1 MKCPA
6 CDSEEVYR
14 SRARSTGDRLVKRLL
29 PVSFY
34 RCHDC
39 GWRRARLQQV
49 TLKGATRHTLSLAGY
64 IGGAGLVLAVIA
76 GAIML
81 TLTFLGVPMPW
92 TR

>member
-6 CDSEEVYR
+6 CDSGEVYR
-14 SRARSTGDRLVKRLL
+14 SRTRGVRDQLVKRLL

-39 GWRRARLQQV
+39 GWRRARFHTV
-49 TLKGATRHTLSLAGY
+49 TLKGATLHTLSLAGY
-64 IGGAGLVLAVIA
+64 IGGAGVVLAVIA
-76 GAIML
+76 GAIVL

-92 TR
+92 NR